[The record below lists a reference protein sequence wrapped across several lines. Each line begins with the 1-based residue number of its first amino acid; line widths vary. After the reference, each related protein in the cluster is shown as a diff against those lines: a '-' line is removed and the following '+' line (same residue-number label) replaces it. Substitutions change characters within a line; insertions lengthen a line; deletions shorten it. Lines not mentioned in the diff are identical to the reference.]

1 MAKDKASGDDMSQR
15 DKDAN
20 GFTIASEM
28 TTGGQSRDMSE
39 GGRWKSATARM
50 SIRPAP
56 TKVK

>member
-39 GGRWKSATARM
+39 GGTMEVGYGADVDQAGANKG
-50 SIRPAP
+50 
-56 TKVK
+56 